1 MQQRSKQYETKAFL
15 DCDCTAAAA
24 TAAAAACVV
33 VLRSWFVLSQS
44 EMGFFSE
51 PVSTKHV
58 PDYLDVIKSKW
69 CLVVVLFS
77 VL

>member
-15 DCDCTAAAA
+15 DCEC
-24 TAAAAACVV
+24 AAAACVV